1 MKQFTLESVNMT
13 FGNRIFADL
22 VNLRWT
28 LNPIWLASLEEED
41 NMDTEEKWTCG
52 DIGRDYIY
60 TTTSQ
65 KTPKIAGNHWKIEG
79 AWENSSLEL

>member
-1 MKQFTLESVNMT
+1 
-13 FGNRIFADL
+13 
-22 VNLRWT
+22 
-28 LNPIWLASLEEED
+28 
-41 NMDTEEKWTCG
+41 MDTEEKWTCG

-60 TTTSQ
+60 ATTSQ